1 MKQVFNLEERMANYS
16 ALVLSF
22 CDSIQKTYAG
32 STIANQLTRSGLSVA
47 LNYAEAQSAES
58 RKDFVHKMKIS
69 LKESRES
76 YMCLRIIAK
85 STLQKSDEMLSNLLK
100 ETNELISILVKSVET
115 AKRNLENGNK

>member
-1 MKQVFNLEERMANYS
+1 MKQVFDLEERMANYS

-76 YMCLRIIAK
+76 YMCLRIISK
-85 STLQKSDEMLSNLLK
+85 STVQKSEEMLSSLLQ
-100 ETNELISILVKSVET
+100 ETNELISILVKSIDT

>member
-1 MKQVFNLEERMANYS
+1 MKQVFDLEERMANYS

-32 STIANQLTRSGLSVA
+32 STIANQLTRSGISVA

-76 YMCLRIIAK
+76 YMCLRIISK
-85 STLQKSDEMLSNLLK
+85 SSLQKSDEMLLNLLK
-100 ETNELISILVKSVET
+100 ETNELISILVKSIET

>member
-1 MKQVFNLEERMANYS
+1 MKQVFDLEERMANYS

-76 YMCLRIIAK
+76 YMCLRIISK
-85 STLQKSDEMLSNLLK
+85 STMRKSEEMLSSLLQ
-100 ETNELISILVKSVET
+100 ETNELISILVKSIDT

>member
-1 MKQVFNLEERMANYS
+1 MKQVFDLEERMANYS

-32 STIANQLTRSGLSVA
+32 STIANQLTRSGISVA

-69 LKESRES
+69 LKLIQFKITNNCFF
-76 YMCLRIIAK
+76 YF
-85 STLQKSDEMLSNLLK
+85 LQNL
-100 ETNELISILVKSVET
+100 
-115 AKRNLENGNK
+115 

>member
-1 MKQVFNLEERMANYS
+1 MKQVFDLEERMANYS

-32 STIANQLTRSGLSVA
+32 STIANQLTRSGISVA

-76 YMCLRIIAK
+76 YMCLRIISK
-85 STLQKSDEMLSNLLK
+85 SSLQ
-100 ETNELISILVKSVET
+100 
-115 AKRNLENGNK
+115 

>member
-1 MKQVFNLEERMANYS
+1 MKQVFDLEERMVNYS

-47 LNYAEAQSAES
+47 LNYAESQSAES

-76 YMCLRIIAK
+76 YMCLRIISK
-85 STLQKSDEMLSNLLK
+85 STLQKSEEMLSNLLK
-100 ETNELISILVKSVET
+100 ETNELISILVKSIDT